1 MSWKRRPKVFL
12 GIAALWSM
20 TTFSPALAAEGRASQ
35 PERLEPPSGK
45 LVANSTTLS
54 EPAPAL
60 RSRQLDRK
68 VLESEK
74 LAAYLIWLDRMEHE
88 RATLRDTGI
97 TASNATQAFEHVRSF
112 ERSTLTD
119 RPPRPEKLLSGDR
132 FYLDA
137 LTLEAKYTIEII
149 GALQAGESRR
159 ARKLAQAGSK
169 AIDHRLARMRRELSW
184 YYRQRKL
191 GDPPVIA
198 PSANGSYFGY
208 LAGHA
213 PH

>member
-12 GIAALWSM
+12 GMAALWSM
-20 TTFSPALAAEGRASQ
+20 TTFSPALAIEVGATQ
-35 PERLEPPSGK
+35 PERMEPPSGK
-45 LVANSTTLS
+45 LVANITTLS
-54 EPAPAL
+54 EPARAR
-60 RSRQLDRK
+60 RSPQSDRK
-68 VLESEK
+68 IQESEK
-74 LAAYLIWLDRMEHE
+74 MAAYLIWLDRMEHE
-88 RATLRDTGI
+88 RAILRDTGI
-97 TASNATQAFEHVRSF
+97 TASNATQACEHVRSF
-112 ERSTLTD
+112 ERSTLTN
-119 RPPRPEKLLSGDR
+119 RPPRPEKLLAGDR

-149 GALQAGESRR
+149 GALQAGESSR
-159 ARKLAQAGSK
+159 ARKVAKKGSQ

-191 GDPPVIA
+191 GNPPVIA

>member
-1 MSWKRRPKVFL
+1 MSGKRRPKVFL
-12 GIAALWSM
+12 GMAALWSI
-20 TTFSPALAAEGRASQ
+20 TTLSSALAIEGGTSQ

-45 LVANSTTLS
+45 LMANITPLG
-54 EPAPAL
+54 EPAST
-60 RSRQLDRK
+60 RSSRQSDRK
-68 VLESEK
+68 VLESTK
-74 LAAYLIWLDRMEHE
+74 MAAYLLWLDRMEYE
-88 RATLRDTGI
+88 RALLRDTGI
-97 TASNATQAFEHVRSF
+97 TASNAAQAFQHVRSF

-149 GALQAGESRR
+149 GALQSGESRR
-159 ARKLAQAGSK
+159 ARKLAQEGSK
-169 AIDHRLARMRRELSW
+169 AIDHRLGRMRRELSW

-198 PSANGSYFGY
+198 PSSNGSYFGY

>member
-1 MSWKRRPKVFL
+1 MSGKRRPKVFL
-12 GIAALWSM
+12 GIAALWSIA
-20 TTFSPALAAEGRASQ
+20 TFSPVLAIEDGASQ

-45 LVANSTTLS
+45 LVANITPLS
-54 EPAPAL
+54 EPTGAR
-60 RSRQLDRK
+60 RSQQSDRK
-68 VLESEK
+68 VLESAK
-74 LAAYLIWLDRMEHE
+74 MAAYLIWLDRMEHE
-88 RATLRDTGI
+88 RAMLRDTGI
-97 TASNATQAFEHVRSF
+97 TASNAAQAFEHVRSF
-112 ERSTLTD
+112 ERSTLAD

-132 FYLDA
+132 FYLAA

-149 GALQAGESRR
+149 GALQAGASRR
-159 ARKLAQAGSK
+159 ARRVAQEGSK
-169 AIDHRLARMRRELSW
+169 AIDHCLARMRRELSW

-191 GDPPVIA
+191 GEPPVIA